1 EGIWY
6 LAVGTYREGAVTVQ
20 QQPYVTRTNSRF
32 AIASSLLST
41 TGLETETTTVRP
53 NLNNGVPL
61 RFAAHVGKETEE
73 LIRWVPSALFNGK
86 IDSPR
91 IYAAALSPEEAHAAI
106 ENPADI
112 ESLVAAWDFENEI

>member
-1 EGIWY
+1 GAGLYINDSGCLEFRIGDGAGGVAQVSSGKELIEGIWY

-86 IDSPR
+86 ID
-91 IYAAALSPEEAHAAI
+91 
-106 ENPADI
+106 
-112 ESLVAAWDFENEI
+112 